1 MAYERNRRE
10 GDLGEP
16 GDDPRAPY
24 YREHQ
29 FASGMERLMA
39 AELGVDW
46 QQYTG
51 MAEDPSAQ

>member
-1 MAYERNRRE
+1 VS
-10 GDLGEP
+10 EP

-39 AELGVDW
+39 AELGIDW
-46 QQYTG
+46 QQYMG
-51 MAEDPSAQ
+51 LVEGPPAP